1 MNSHS
6 EDVDA
11 FVEQLN
17 GVLIDTRDLFIL
29 DRRVAA
35 GEVTPDEAKRMLISA
50 DRLFKLEEQEDQQGA
65 EGCASEPTVQ
75 SSTDSEADADNDV
88 DADVVVVHD
97 Q

>member
-17 GVLIDTRDLFIL
+17 GVLIHTRDLFIL

-35 GEVTPDEAKRMLISA
+35 GEVPPDEAKRMLMSA

-65 EGCASEPTVQ
+65 VQ

-88 DADVVVVHD
+88 VVVHD